1 MSDLSRFLLFAHRL
15 AHIVG
20 KHPGGR
26 VVQGRRDHRPTH
38 EHARSPT
45 ANVGGRTNSLRA
57 KSAEVQGK
65 LQAFASIKEWRD
77 QFPADI
83 EEKLRR
89 NHELFKELG
98 DLNREW
104 QESKDHWYVFEH
116 ESNLWIGKRL
126 DEQWRKLAEDYW
138 ATKRASDDEKKYVTQ
153 SQKTEVRL
161 LNEQRAIIVAISTL
175 DKGAPQSQVDSLMA
189 RLNRLS
195 DDVDRMWDEE
205 IRAHIK
211 FGVFRV
217 SRAK

>member
-1 MSDLSRFLLFAHRL
+1 M
-15 AHIVG
+15 
-20 KHPGGR
+20 
-26 VVQGRRDHRPTH
+26 
-38 EHARSPT
+38 
-45 ANVGGRTNSLRA
+45 NSLRA

-65 LQAFASIKEWRD
+65 LQAFASIKEWRG

-89 NHELFKELG
+89 NTELTKEWENV
-98 DLNREW
+98 NREW
-104 QESKDHWYVFEH
+104 QESPSNPSNHWFFFER
-116 ESNLWIGKRL
+116 ESARWISKRL
-126 DEQWRKLAEDYW
+126 DEQWRKLAKDYD
-138 ATKRASDDEKKYVTQ
+138 ATITARKDEKAYETQ

-161 LNEQRAIIVAISTL
+161 LNEQRAITVAISTL

-195 DDVDRMWDEE
+195 NDVDRLWDEE
-205 IRAHIK
+205 IRAAIK